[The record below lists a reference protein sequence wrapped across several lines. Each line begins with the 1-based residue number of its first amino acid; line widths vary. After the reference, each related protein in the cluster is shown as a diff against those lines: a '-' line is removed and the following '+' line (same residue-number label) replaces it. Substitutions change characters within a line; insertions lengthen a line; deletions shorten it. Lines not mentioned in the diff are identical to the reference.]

1 MKWTVLVDNR
11 TNNPTFET
19 EHGLSILLETEKH
32 SILLDTGASDMLMR
46 NAERLGKDLST
57 VDYVFV
63 SHGHSDHAGGL
74 KHFMEINKKAKVIV
88 SPEAISGRFFSKRG
102 NLHSITTEWPEIGDD
117 RLFLIDQTC
126 EIAKGFHVIA
136 HIPQIHP
143 MPKGNMNLYVQDAH
157 GEYIHDDFRH
167 ELALY
172 IEGLLFTGCAHS
184 GLENI
189 LDACPWPVHT
199 VVGGFHL
206 LDGQETE
213 EEVNA
218 LGQRLKALYPHTQF
232 YTSHCTGDAVFV
244 FLQGVMGNKLHP
256 FSCGTTICNM
266 TDNISLVGIT
276 PDDKEQFILDNQRAF
291 KYGAQTMFGM
301 RDDRMEEGEEV
312 ISRKTIE
319 RSMNGEQA
327 ETYRIVCDGN
337 VVGGLILQIDRQQA
351 KGELEI
357 LFVNPEAHSKGIGQA
372 AWKAV
377 EAMHP
382 EIRVWETITP
392 YFEKRNIHFYVNRL
406 GFHVV
411 EFWNKFH
418 HGPAVPEDIEEDW
431 SEDDEMFVF
440 RKVIES
446 VLK

>member
-11 TNNPTFET
+11 TNNPSLTMT
-19 EHGLSILLETEKH
+19 EHGLSILLETERL
-32 SILLDTGASDMLMR
+32 SILLDTGASDILMR
-46 NAERLGKDLST
+46 NAEQLGKDLSR
-57 VDYVFV
+57 VDYVFI

-88 SPEAISGRFFSKRG
+88 SPDAISGKFYSKRG
-102 NLHSITTEWPEIGDD
+102 YLHSITTEWPEIPQERLLTIEHSGNIGDD
-117 RLFLIDQTC
+117 IY
-126 EIAKGFHVIA
+126 IIA

-143 MPKGNMNLYVQDAH
+143 MPEGNQHLFVQDTQ
-157 GEYIHDDFRH
+157 GKYIQDDFRH

-172 IEGLLFTGCAHS
+172 THGLLFTGCAHN

-189 LDACPWPVHT
+189 LAACPLPVNT

-206 LDGQETE
+206 LDNHESGTK
-213 EEVNA
+213 
-218 LGQRLKALYPHTQF
+218 LSDLSHRLADAYPQTQF
-232 YTSHCTGDAVFV
+232 YTSHCTGDTAFAI
-244 FLQGVMGNKLHP
+244 LQDVMGDKIHP
-256 FSCGTTICNM
+256 FSCGTTINDM
-266 TDNISLVGIT
+266 TDTISLVPIT
-276 PDDKEQFILDNQRAF
+276 PYDKEQFIFDNQRAF

-301 RDDRMEEGEEV
+301 RDDRTEEGEEV

-319 RSMNGEQA
+319 RSMNGEKA
-327 ETYRIVCDGN
+327 ETYRIVCDGI
-337 VVGGLILQIDRQQA
+337 VVGGLILQIDRQHA

-406 GFHVV
+406 GFHIV

-418 HGPAVPEDIEEDW
+418 HGPSVPEDIEEDW

-446 VLK
+446 V

>member
-11 TNNPTFET
+11 TNNPTIET
-19 EHGLSILLETEKH
+19 EHGLSILLETERL
-32 SILLDTGASDMLMR
+32 SILLDTGASDILIR
-46 NAERLGKDLST
+46 NAERLGKDLSR
-57 VDYVFV
+57 VDYVFI

-88 SPEAISGRFFSKRG
+88 SPEAISGKFFSKRG

-117 RLFLIDQTC
+117 RLILIDQTC
-126 EIAKGFHVIA
+126 EIAKGLHVIA

-143 MPKGNMNLYVQDAH
+143 MPKGNQNLYVQDAH

-213 EEVNA
+213 EEINA
-218 LGQRLKALYPHTQF
+218 LGQRLKAMYPKTQF
-232 YTSHCTGDAVFV
+232 YTSHCTGDAVFTI
-244 FLQGVMGNKLHP
+244 LQDVMGDKIHP
-256 FSCGTTICNM
+256 FSCGTTINDM
-266 TDNISLVGIT
+266 TDNISLVSIT

-291 KYGAQTMFGM
+291 KYGAQVEFGM
-301 RDDRMEEGEEV
+301 RDDRTEEGEEV

-319 RSMNGEQA
+319 HSMNGEEA
-327 ETYRIVCDGN
+327 ETYRIVCDGI
-337 VVGGLILQIDRQQA
+337 VVGGLILQIDQQHA

-406 GFHVV
+406 GFHIV

-446 VLK
+446 V

>member
-32 SILLDTGASDMLMR
+32 SILLDTGASDMLIR
-46 NAERLGKDLST
+46 NAERLGKDLSR
-57 VDYVFV
+57 VDYVFI

-74 KHFMEINKKAKVIV
+74 KHFMAINKKAKVIV
-88 SPEAISGRFFSKRG
+88 SPDAISGRFFSKRG

-117 RLFLIDQTC
+117 RLSLIDQTR
-126 EIAKGFHVIA
+126 EIAKGLHLIA

-143 MPKGNMNLYVQDAH
+143 MPKGNLNLYMQDAH

-213 EEVNA
+213 EEINA
-218 LGQRLKALYPHTQF
+218 LGQRLKAIYPNTQF
-232 YTSHCTGDAVFV
+232 YTSHCTGDAVFAI
-244 FLQGVMGNKLHP
+244 LQSVMGNKIHP

-266 TDNISLVGIT
+266 TDNIRLVSIT

-291 KYGAQTMFGM
+291 KYGVQEGM

-319 RSMNGEQA
+319 RCMNGVQA
-327 ETYRIVCDGN
+327 ETYRIVCDRK
-337 VVGGLILQIDRQQA
+337 VVGGLILQIDQQHA

-406 GFHVV
+406 GFHIV
-411 EFWNKFH
+411 EFWNKH
-418 HGPAVPEDIEEDW
+418 QHGPAVPEDIEENW
-431 SEDDEMFVF
+431 SEDNEMFVF

-446 VLK
+446 V